1 MKKISLILILIL
13 TSCSFF
19 NNKKVSIAI
28 ESSPSQAEIYINDQF
43 YGITPIILEVEP
55 KEMMITLH
63 KRGYGLTNFKPKIY
77 TGSIRTDV
85 DNKVNADGVR
95 CLLDMVS
102 VVFSFQAYL
111 GKCADFHQKNHKIII
126 PQNYDFVNY

>member
-63 KRGYGLTNFKPKIY
+63 KRGYGLTNFKPNNFCIFYFKRFNFY
-77 TGSIRTDV
+77 NEFTE
-85 DNKVNADGVR
+85 
-95 CLLDMVS
+95 
-102 VVFSFQAYL
+102 
-111 GKCADFHQKNHKIII
+111 
-126 PQNYDFVNY
+126 